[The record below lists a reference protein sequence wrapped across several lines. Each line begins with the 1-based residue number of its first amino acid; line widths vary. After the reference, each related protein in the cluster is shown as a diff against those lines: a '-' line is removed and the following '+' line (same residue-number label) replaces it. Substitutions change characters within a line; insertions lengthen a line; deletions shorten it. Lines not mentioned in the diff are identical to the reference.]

1 MPSRFIDSV
10 PLMLTRSYVS
20 GYIWQLMP
28 EADTDDLAAGI
39 GGATL
44 VGVLPNGSV
53 LIATAEPKPPQ
64 LRGTVQPWSL
74 QLFND
79 EAQTVPLA
87 FIADDGRYVQLE
99 SFNASLDGETD
110 VAAAGQPPLCKFLVA
125 QTNSQT
131 HVCDD

>member
-1 MPSRFIDSV
+1 
-10 PLMLTRSYVS
+10 MLTKSYVS
-20 GYIWQLMP
+20 GYVWQFTP
-28 EADTDDLAAGI
+28 EADTDDLAASI
-39 GGATL
+39 GGAAL

-64 LRGTVQPWSL
+64 LWGAVQPWSL

-87 FIADDGRYVQLE
+87 FIAEDGRYVQLE
-99 SFNASLDGETD
+99 SFSASLDGESD
-110 VAAAGQPPLCKFLVA
+110 GAAARQPPFCKFLVA